1 MQKET
6 TMNAEKSTNC
16 RTSQNRADLRMRDAQ
31 RKARYYA
38 TDGEVRQSEY
48 WTRRAAY
55 FASVIA
61 KKAEVLA

>member
-1 MQKET
+1 
-6 TMNAEKSTNC
+6 
-16 RTSQNRADLRMRDAQ
+16 MRDAQ

-38 TDGEVRQSEY
+38 ADGEVRQSEY